1 MANVQPRYKY
11 PKKCIISWSKPFWE
25 LKPRV
30 IIFLNLSIKHSK
42 KENMHQRS
50 CNLKHLQY
58 VNMIARKK
66 SCNIVKCTRFFLYC
80 CFLDCFNATPSVHL
94 FFTSVI
100 VFSFLFFNIFALPH
114 VLSLFSFLP
123 LFLSFIF
130 LFRPDKYY
138 C

>member
-1 MANVQPRYKY
+1 MHETSDETNVGLFEYLE
-11 PKKCIISWSKPFWE
+11 SWYNNFICLFPEKFFWICTIAE
-25 LKPRV
+25 
-30 IIFLNLSIKHSK
+30 IQ
-42 KENMHQRS
+42 KEQSQRL

-80 CFLDCFNATPSVHL
+80 CFIDCFNATPSDHL
-94 FFTSVI
+94 FFISVI
-100 VFSFLFFNIFALPH
+100 VLSFLFFNIFALPH